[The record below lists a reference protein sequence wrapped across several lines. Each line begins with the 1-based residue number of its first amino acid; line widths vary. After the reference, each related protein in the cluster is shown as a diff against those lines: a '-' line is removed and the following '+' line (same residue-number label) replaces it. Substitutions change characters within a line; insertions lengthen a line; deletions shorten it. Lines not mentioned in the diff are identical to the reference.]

1 MVIIICQ
8 YKFDILTIMNHFYF
22 LFFYFIDL
30 TIMNHNTVLVACVIP
45 L

>member
-8 YKFDILTIMNHFYF
+8 YKFDILTIMN
-22 LFFYFIDL
+22 LFYFIDL